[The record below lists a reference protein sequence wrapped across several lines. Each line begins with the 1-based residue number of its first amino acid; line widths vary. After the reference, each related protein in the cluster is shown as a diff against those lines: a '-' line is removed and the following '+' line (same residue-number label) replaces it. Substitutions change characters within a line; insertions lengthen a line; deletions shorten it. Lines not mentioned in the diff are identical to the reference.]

1 MGDLAADPDFLV
13 HSDGD
18 RRPNSDSD
26 PDPDADA
33 DSRADDV
40 PDAGTSAS

>member
-26 PDPDADA
+26 PDPDAD
-33 DSRADDV
+33 SRADDV

>member
-18 RRPNSDSD
+18 RRPNSDPD
-26 PDPDADA
+26 PDPDA